1 MSGNAKGMYKMWRS
15 PGAGLG
21 DTEALWL
28 QSWEVAV
35 VVGQH

>member
-1 MSGNAKGMYKMWRS
+1 MWGS

-21 DTEALWL
+21 DTGASSLWL